1 MYSRE
6 QPSKIKHQF
15 WTSFGKYM
23 APLLSAEGEKV
34 NWVNYKTGIRDVYF
48 RLDVTRN
55 EARIAIEILHKEP
68 GRGAKIF
75 NQFVLL
81 KNTLEENTGES
92 WQWEP
97 MCMNDQQQVLSR
109 ISRCLGAVSIYYES
123 HWPSII
129 SFLKPGMIALDAY
142 WCAYKIIFE
151 MLD

>member
-1 MYSRE
+1 MYTRE
-6 QPSKIKHQF
+6 EASQIKHQF

-34 NWVNYKTGIRDVYF
+34 NWINYKTGIRDVFF

-68 GRGAKIF
+68 GRGTKIF
-75 NQFVLL
+75 DQFVLL
-81 KNTLEENTGES
+81 KFFLEESTGQS

-97 MCMNDQQQVLSR
+97 MFINEQQQVLSR
-109 ISRCLGAVSIYYES
+109 ISRCLGAVSIYDKS

-129 SFLKPGMIALDAY
+129 SFLKPGIIALDAY
-142 WCAYKIIFE
+142 WSGCKIVFE

>member
-1 MYSRE
+1 MYTHE
-6 QPSKIKHQF
+6 QASQTIHQF
-15 WTSFGKYM
+15 WISFGKYM

-55 EARIAIEILHKEP
+55 EASIAIEILHKEP

-81 KNTLEENTGES
+81 KNILEERTGLS
-92 WQWEP
+92 WQLEP
-97 MCMNDQQQVLSR
+97 LYINEQQQVLSR
-109 ISRCLGAVSIYYES
+109 ISRRQGAVSIYDKNQ
-123 HWPSII
+123 WPAII
-129 SFLKPGMIALDAY
+129 SFLKPGMVSLDAF
-142 WCAYKIIFE
+142 WCECKIVFE